1 VELTV
6 RNEVRSQS
14 STKALVIA
22 LLALILIV
30 RLAVWIPQWWGAG
43 ISAEND
49 FTLYYLAGWRL
60 RLGASPY
67 EDLLSVKDLAG
78 LPSHISRGTD
88 ADLPP
93 VGNPPL
99 LLYLLLH
106 FTLIPYRVAWFVW
119 TAISALTIGLALV
132 LLWRAFLPPLS
143 VTQKAIGLLLILVF
157 PPLAHHIRWR
167 RTESLIVFSQ
177 VLPTLSSRS
186 LLFTTSFP
194 FRPSWVGFERQA
206 SHYLRWRS
214 TGLRLYLSRL
224 PCLCVTELPTS
235 QPKAMGSW

>member
-1 VELTV
+1 MELTV

-49 FTLYYLAGWRL
+49 FTLYYLAG
-60 RLGASPY
+60 
-67 EDLLSVKDLAG
+67 
-78 LPSHISRGTD
+78 LPSDISRGTD

>member
-1 VELTV
+1 MELTV
-6 RNEVRSQS
+6 RNEVRSQR

-30 RLAVWIPQWWGAG
+30 RLAVWIPQWWGSG
-43 ISAEND
+43 MSAEND
-49 FTLYYLAGWRL
+49 FTFYY
-60 RLGASPY
+60 
-67 EDLLSVKDLAG
+67 LAG

-106 FTLIPYRVAWFVW
+106 FTLLPYRVAWFVW

-143 VTQKAIGLLLILVF
+143 VTQKAIGLLLILIF
-157 PPLAHHIRWR
+157 PPLAHHMRWR

-194 FRPSWVGFERQA
+194 FRLSWVGFEREA

-214 TGLRLYLSRL
+214 TGFRLYLSRL